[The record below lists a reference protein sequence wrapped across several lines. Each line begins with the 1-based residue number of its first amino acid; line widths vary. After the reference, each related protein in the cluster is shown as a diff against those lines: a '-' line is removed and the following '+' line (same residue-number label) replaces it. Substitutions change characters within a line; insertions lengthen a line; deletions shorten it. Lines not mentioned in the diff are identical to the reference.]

1 MVTDTIAD
9 CLTRIRNAQ
18 RAGHKAARVPF
29 STQVKALLEVLASE
43 GFVAGFEK
51 RTGSRASETSYE
63 VFLKYYAP
71 GEPLITELSRVSKP
85 GRRVYRGYEEL
96 SKVRAGLGISV
107 LSTSEGVMSD
117 REARRRK
124 LGGEVLAQVA

>member
-18 RAGHKAARVPF
+18 RAGHKATKIPCAK
-29 STQVKALLEVLASE
+29 QVYALLEVLTRE
-43 GFVAGFEK
+43 GFIEGFE
-51 RTGSRASETSYE
+51 RRAGEKPKDAVFE
-63 VFLKYYAP
+63 IFLKYFGP
-71 GEPLITELSRVSKP
+71 GEPLITMLNRVSKP
-85 GRRVYRGYEEL
+85 GRRVYCGYNDL
-96 SKVRAGLGISV
+96 SKVKAGLGISV
-107 LSTSEGVMSD
+107 LSTSEGLMSD